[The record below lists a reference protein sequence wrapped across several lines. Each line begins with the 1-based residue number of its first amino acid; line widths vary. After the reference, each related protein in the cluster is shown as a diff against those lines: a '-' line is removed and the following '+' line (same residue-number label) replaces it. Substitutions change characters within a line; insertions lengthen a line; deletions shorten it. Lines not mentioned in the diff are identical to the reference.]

1 MRVLFASWAQTG
13 HYQPLVP
20 LGWALR
26 AAGHEVAVLTNPSFV
41 PTVASSGLTAVPV
54 GPDINVTRE
63 LRERFAALS
72 ATRVT
77 TPAAGAA
84 EPERAGAHA
93 RDLPHNQM
101 GRVTMSSVLEGCL
114 AMLDDALAFAARW
127 RPDLVL
133 FEPTGFLGPAVAT
146 LRQLP
151 SARVLWAPDYTVGMQ
166 AVTNRLFG
174 AEFERFGLVDVD
186 LTGTVTLDPCPP
198 RMQVR
203 DAVRRQPVRY
213 IGYPGPLPPAP
224 HALTVRGQRPRVGVT
239 WGTTTHN
246 LRLHDS
252 YLAPDMLQALSTLDI
267 DIVLAVGA
275 AELPEFGELPKNV
288 IHAGPVPLRDV
299 LPACAAVVHQA
310 GGGTM
315 MTSVL
320 AGLPQL
326 VVPSLDDTTFNA
338 ECLAATGA
346 GIHLKPGTDAAEILR
361 CTALLLADP
370 AYGEQARR
378 LRAEAVAMPTPADV
392 VRVLAGLT
400 T

>member
-41 PTVASSGLTAVPV
+41 PTVAGSGLTAVPV

-63 LRERFAALS
+63 LRERFAAVS
-72 ATRVT
+72 ATQVTTQT
-77 TPAAGAA
+77 TPAAGR
-84 EPERAGAHA
+84 ERAGERA

-114 AMLDDALAFAARW
+114 AMLDDALEFTACW
-127 RPDLVL
+127 GPDLVV
-133 FEPTGFLGPAVAT
+133 FEPTGFLGPALAT
-146 LRQLP
+146 LRRLP

-203 DAVRRQPVRY
+203 DDVRRQPMRY
-213 IGYPGPLPPAP
+213 IGYPGPRPPAP
-224 HALTVRGQRPRVGVT
+224 HTLTVRGDRPRVGVT

-252 YLAPDMLQALSTLDI
+252 YLAPDMLQALSRLDA
-267 DIVLAVGA
+267 DIVLAVDA
-275 AELPEFGELPKNV
+275 AELPEFGRLPPNV

-299 LPACAAVVHQA
+299 LPACDAVVHQA

-315 MTSVL
+315 MTSVI
-320 AGLPQL
+320 AGPPQL

-346 GIHLKPGTDAAEILR
+346 GIHLKPGTDAEEILR
-361 CTALLLADP
+361 CTELLLTDL
-370 AYGEQARR
+370 AYGEQAGR
-378 LRAEAVAMPTPADV
+378 LRAEAVAMPSPSDV
-392 VRVLAGLT
+392 VPVLTGLT
-400 T
+400 A

>member
-41 PTVASSGLTAVPV
+41 PTVAGSGLTAVPI
-54 GPDINVTRE
+54 GPDINVTEE

-72 ATRVT
+72 STRVT
-77 TPAAGAA
+77 AGTPGVDPGGA
-84 EPERAGAHA
+84 RA
-93 RDLPHNQM
+93 RDLPQNQM

-114 AMLDDALAFAARW
+114 AMLDDALEFTDRW
-127 RPDLVL
+127 RPDLVV
-133 FEPTGFLGPAVAT
+133 FEPTGFLGPALAT
-146 LRQLP
+146 LRRLP

-174 AEFERFGLVDVD
+174 AEFARFELVDVD

-198 RMQVR
+198 RMQVH
-203 DAVRRQPVRY
+203 DDVRRQPMRY
-213 IGYPGPLPPAP
+213 VAYPGPRPPAP
-224 HALTVRGQRPRVGVT
+224 HALTVRGERPRIGIT

-246 LRLHDS
+246 LGLRDS
-252 YLAPDMLQALSTLDI
+252 YLAPDMLRWLSALDA
-267 DIVLAVGA
+267 DIVLAVA
-275 AELPEFGELPKNV
+275 AGELPALGELPANV
-288 IHAGPVPLRDV
+288 IHAGPVPLREV
-299 LPACAAVVHQA
+299 LPGCDAVVHQG

-320 AGLPQL
+320 AGVPQL

-346 GIHLKPGTDAAEILR
+346 GIHLGPGSGREEILLHAEILL
-361 CTALLLADP
+361 TDP
-370 AYGEQARR
+370 AYREQARR
-378 LRAEAVAMPTPADV
+378 LRAEAAAMPAPSDV
-392 VRVLAGLT
+392 VRVLTSLAA
-400 T
+400 